1 MLHHP
6 TLDKLQ
12 QLRLTG
18 MHKALREQLDLPEI
32 EDLSFEERLGLLAD
46 REMTEREDRR
56 LQTRLRQA
64 RLRQNACLE
73 DLDYRAPR
81 GLDKALITQLA
92 TGQWIRD
99 GLNLILVG
107 PTGVGKT
114 WIGCALAHH
123 ACRQGYTVRYLRLP
137 RLFEELRLAHADG
150 RFPKLM
156 STLAKTDLL
165 LIDDWGL
172 TTLDS
177 EARRDLLELLDD
189 RHGQCSTLVTSQLPV
204 EHWHDIIGDPTL
216 ADAILDRLVH
226 NAYRITLKGESMR
239 KRQAKQLTA
248 APNTK

>member
-1 MLHHP
+1 MMSCGSLWVS
-6 TLDKLQ
+6 
-12 QLRLTG
+12 
-18 MHKALREQLDLPEI
+18 ALPEI

-46 REMTEREDRR
+46 RELTEREDRR

-64 RLRQNACLE
+64 RLKPSACLE
-73 DLDYRAPR
+73 DIDYRAPR

-99 GLNLILVG
+99 GLNVILLG

-114 WIGCALAHH
+114 WIACALAHH
-123 ACRQGYTVRYLRLP
+123 ACRQDYTVRYLRLP
-137 RLFEELRLAHADG
+137 RLFAELRLAHADG

-156 STLAKTDLL
+156 STRAKTDLL
-165 LIDDWGL
+165 LRDDWGL
-172 TTLDS
+172 TTLDT

-189 RHGQCSTLVTSQLPV
+189 RHGQRSTLVTSPLPLA
-204 EHWHDIIGDPTL
+204 HWHEIIGDPTL

-239 KRQAKQLTA
+239 KRNAKKLTA
-248 APNTK
+248 AASSE

>member
-18 MHKALREQLDLPEI
+18 MLKALREQLDLPEI
-32 EDLSFEERLGLLAD
+32 ETLSFDERLGLLTD
-46 REMTEREDRR
+46 RELTERDNRR

-64 RLRQNACLE
+64 KLKQNACLE
-73 DLDYRAPR
+73 DIDYRASR
-81 GLDKALITQLA
+81 GLDKATITQLA
-92 TGQWIRD
+92 TGQWIQQ
-99 GLNLILVG
+99 GLNVILLG

-137 RLFEELRLAHADG
+137 RLVEELRLAHADG

-156 STLAKTDLL
+156 NTLAKTELL
-165 LIDDWGL
+165 LLDDWGL
-172 TTLDS
+172 TSLDT

-189 RHGQCSTLVTSQLPV
+189 RHGQRSTLVTSQLPL
-204 EHWHDIIGDPTL
+204 EHWHEIIGDPTL

-239 KRQAKQLTA
+239 KRNAKKLTTVA
-248 APNTK
+248 NS